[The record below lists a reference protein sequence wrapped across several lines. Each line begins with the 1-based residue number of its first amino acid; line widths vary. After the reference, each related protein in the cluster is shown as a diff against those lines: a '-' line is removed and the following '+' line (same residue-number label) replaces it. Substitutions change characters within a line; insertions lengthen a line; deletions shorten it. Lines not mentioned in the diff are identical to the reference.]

1 MFPTGY
7 IYFVD
12 VSTGCAVLFSDSCG
26 EKGRS
31 SLSMIM
37 YFSPMFFEWTGKL
50 NMQVY
55 DNNAIKQETVK
66 NGMGGLLG
74 TQGQFYLKNLNQSL
88 KFEVDATHEF
98 VDTEV
103 KDVKMLTQ
111 TDRQTDNTDIQTD
124 RQTDNTDRQTNRE
137 MDSLHINLNSL
148 TYHFMGVYV
157 VRVGMRC
164 RMCGEVARQ
173 HGGRVRRSRTTIRP

>member
-1 MFPTGY
+1 
-7 IYFVD
+7 
-12 VSTGCAVLFSDSCG
+12 
-26 EKGRS
+26 
-31 SLSMIM
+31 
-37 YFSPMFFEWTGKL
+37 MFFEWTGKL